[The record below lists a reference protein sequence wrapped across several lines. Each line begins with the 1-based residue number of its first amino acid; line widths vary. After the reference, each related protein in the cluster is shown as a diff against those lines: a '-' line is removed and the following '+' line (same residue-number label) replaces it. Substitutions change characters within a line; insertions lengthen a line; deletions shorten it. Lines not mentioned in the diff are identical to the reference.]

1 MADATSFNYLNVFG
15 LDAGA
20 QLPSQGLLQ
29 ACALG
34 RQEQQEGMRGNSQ
47 PAPAVFGLVPS
58 GKDSLVNNL
67 ANSYLP
73 CGISPGV
80 LAGEGSAEEKR
91 AWIDFSLTGGAAVL
105 RARPGYLTKPCSAHS
120 LSQTPI
126 NNPLTI
132 TNCYTTPLRLLRP
145 STRRDVCSEPHSL
158 PLSSSSR
165 SIESD
170 DI

>member
-1 MADATSFNYLNVFG
+1 MVDATSFNYLNVFG

-67 ANSYLP
+67 ANSYHVEFLLEYWQ
-73 CGISPGV
+73 GKALQRKNEPG
-80 LAGEGSAEEKR
+80 
-91 AWIDFSLTGGAAVL
+91 
-105 RARPGYLTKPCSAHS
+105 
-120 LSQTPI
+120 
-126 NNPLTI
+126 
-132 TNCYTTPLRLLRP
+132 
-145 STRRDVCSEPHSL
+145 
-158 PLSSSSR
+158 
-165 SIESD
+165 
-170 DI
+170 

>member
-34 RQEQQEGMRGNSQ
+34 RQEQQEGKRGNSR

-67 ANSYLP
+67 ANSYHVELLLEYWQGKALQRKQEP
-73 CGISPGV
+73 GEIS
-80 LAGEGSAEEKR
+80 
-91 AWIDFSLTGGAAVL
+91 
-105 RARPGYLTKPCSAHS
+105 H
-120 LSQTPI
+120 
-126 NNPLTI
+126 
-132 TNCYTTPLRLLRP
+132 
-145 STRRDVCSEPHSL
+145 
-158 PLSSSSR
+158 
-165 SIESD
+165 
-170 DI
+170 